1 MLFRKRFWAGLA
13 DGSVTL
19 AFRRW
24 SRPQVVAGR
33 PYRSPAGMLHV
44 DAVEAVEF
52 DTIGDEDATRAGYRD
67 AAELRHELAGRP
79 DVPIF
84 RVAFHHAGADPR
96 EVLREE
102 VAEGAELSELRRR
115 LDRLDRAAGDGPWTR
130 ATLWII
136 AERPGV
142 RAGDLATALGRETP
156 PFKLDVRK
164 LKALGLT
171 ESLPV
176 GYRIAPRGLALLD
189 AEASPDADRPEERRR
204 SDDIQAVRSGPEGD
218 DHPG

>member
-24 SRPQVVAGR
+24 SRPQVIAGR

-130 ATLWII
+130 ATLRII
-136 AERPGV
+136 AELPGV

>member
-33 PYRSPAGMLHV
+33 PYRSPTGMLHV
-44 DAVEAVEF
+44 DAVESVELDAVGEQ
-52 DTIGDEDATRAGYRD
+52 EAVRAGYRD
-67 AAELRHELAGRP
+67 AAELRDELAGRP

-96 EVLREE
+96 EALRDEL
-102 VAEGAELSELRRR
+102 AEGEELSELRRR
-115 LDRLDRAAGDGPWTR
+115 LDRLDRAAIAEPWAR
-130 ATLWII
+130 RTLRII

-189 AEASPDADRPEERRR
+189 AEASPDAGRPEERRR
-204 SDDIQAVRSGPEGD
+204 SDGIQAARSGPEGD
-218 DHPG
+218 DRPG

>member
-19 AFRRW
+19 TFRRW

-33 PYRSPAGMLHV
+33 AYRSPAGMLHV
-44 DAVEAVEF
+44 EAVEPVHLEA
-52 DTIGDEDATRAGYRD
+52 IGETDAARAGYPD
-67 AAELRHELAGRP
+67 AAALRTELAARP
-79 DVPIF
+79 EVPLY
-84 RVAFHHAGADPR
+84 RVAFHHAGEDPR
-96 EVLREE
+96 TALRAT
-102 VAEGAELSELRRR
+102 VADGAELAELRRR
-115 LDRLDRAAGDGPWTR
+115 LDRLDRAGEAGPWTR
-130 ATLWII
+130 RTLHLI

-142 RAGDLATALGRETP
+142 RAGDLAAALGRETP

-176 GYRIAPRGLALLD
+176 GYRIAPRGRALLD
-189 AEASPDADRPEERRR
+189 AETAPAAPVAPD
-204 SDDIQAVRSGPEGD
+204 VG
-218 DHPG
+218 